1 MGHAEHTVKL
11 TETGCSKVM
20 ISNALSVEDRDQS
33 RTVSLIMAE
42 FLFEERLVCTIG
54 LALQQVFFLCTI
66 DVPNQL

>member
-1 MGHAEHTVKL
+1 MAADRRVP
-11 TETGCSKVM
+11 KVL
-20 ISNALSVEDRDQS
+20 IQS